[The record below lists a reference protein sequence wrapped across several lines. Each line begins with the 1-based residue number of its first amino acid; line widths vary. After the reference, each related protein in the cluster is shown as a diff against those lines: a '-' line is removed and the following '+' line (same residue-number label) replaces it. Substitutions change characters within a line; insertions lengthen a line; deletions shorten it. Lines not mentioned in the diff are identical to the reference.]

1 MHLLG
6 CKISIIFPFCNA
18 EMAKLGLITFTLAKL
33 WDDKSYKC
41 INILKYRR
49 NYTD

>member
-18 EMAKLGLITFTLAKL
+18 EMAKLGLITFRFTEMGVGKGF
-33 WDDKSYKC
+33 DC
-41 INILKYRR
+41 INILQKV
-49 NYTD
+49 